1 MEVAFVANSNWAL
14 DASKNNRGLMV
25 SILKP
30 NANELL
36 ETALKIEKDYCNTE
50 TKSEFK
56 KKF

>member
-50 TKSEFK
+50 TTEFK
-56 KKF
+56 KEF